1 METTQFESLIPRLSI
16 VETDLG
22 MIRRDLRAAVAA
34 ASARATLE
42 QAPTEMGE
50 PAPPVAATSQM
61 VEPPA
66 LEAAPVGRAALTGGD
81 LEALLAGRWLHIV
94 GLLLVFIGT
103 AFFLKVAFDH
113 DWITPVLRVTI
124 GLVAGA
130 VAIVY
135 AQRLANKGQLYF
147 SEGITALGI
156 GIEFLSLYASNALF
170 HLASPALA
178 LTGMVAVNAVIAS
191 LAWRRRS
198 ERLGILAAI
207 GGFLAPMLA
216 GTQSADQW
224 MLAAYVGVLD
234 VGLLLLAEL
243 IDTCIIAPIAL
254 GGTMLYM
261 LGSFSHA
268 QSLDDMQR
276 AIIYTGLYAT
286 FAFAG
291 WIVTKVRGSLDP
303 FRSIVSAV
311 ALGGLLVGL
320 EASLFPEHRTLLAA
334 ILIGLTI
341 AHLGAA
347 IVLKSR
353 YHSWL
358 AVAALTFA
366 IPAAFDQA
374 VFVSVAWAA
383 EAAVLTIAGLRFGD
397 NVLKIA
403 GLGLLALD
411 VMCDAS
417 LYNSYGSIHPILSI
431 RPILNERFAACA
443 AAFVATYAIARAID
457 VVGTSEYD
465 ATIVRTLRTASHAI
479 ALLALSAEAWN
490 SVAYYGG
497 TLQASSA
504 TLSILWAIFA
514 AILIGCGL
522 YKRDS
527 FMRWEGLGLII
538 LTAGKVVLLDLSF
551 LDLGYRV
558 ISAVLVG
565 VALIGVSYAYQRRL
579 PAEEPQP

>member
-1 METTQFESLIPRLSI
+1 METIQFESLMPRLST
-16 VETDLG
+16 VETDLAV
-22 MIRRDLRAAVAA
+22 IRRDLRTAISAAR
-34 ASARATLE
+34 ARATAE
-42 QAPTEMGE
+42 APAEMAESTEPVATRSQPYE
-50 PAPPVAATSQM
+50 PPPVADT
-61 VEPPA
+61 
-66 LEAAPVGRAALTGGD
+66 PVPRAAMTGGD
-81 LEALLAGRWLHIV
+81 VEALLAGRWLHIV
-94 GLLLVFIGT
+94 GLLLVFLGA

-113 DWITPVLRVTI
+113 DWITPVLRVAL
-124 GLVAGA
+124 GLVAGT

-135 AQRLANKGQLYF
+135 AQRLANRGQLYF

-178 LTGMVAVNAVIAS
+178 LAGMVAVNAVIAS
-191 LAWRRRS
+191 LAWRRHS
-198 ERLGILAAI
+198 QRLGILAAI

-216 GTQSADQW
+216 GTQSVDQW
-224 MLAAYVGVLD
+224 MLAGYIGMLD

-243 IDTCIIAPIAL
+243 IDSRIIASIAL
-254 GGTMLYM
+254 GGTIVYM
-261 LGSFSHA
+261 VGTISHA
-268 QSLDDMQR
+268 QSLDDVQR
-276 AIIYTGLYAT
+276 AIIYAALYAT

-303 FRSIVSAV
+303 FRSIVGAV
-311 ALGGLLVGL
+311 ALGGLLGGL
-320 EASLFPEHRTLLAA
+320 EVSLAPEHRALLAP
-334 ILIGLTI
+334 ILLGLTI

-358 AVAALTFA
+358 AVVALTFA
-366 IPAAFDQA
+366 IPAAFDRT
-374 VFVSVAWAA
+374 VFVNVAWAA
-383 EAAVLTIAGLRFGD
+383 EAVVLTIAGLRFGD
-397 NVLKIA
+397 DVLKIA

-411 VMCDAS
+411 VACDAF
-417 LYNSYGSIHPILSI
+417 SYTNYASIH
-431 RPILNERFAACA
+431 PILNERFAACA

-457 VVGTSEYD
+457 LGGTAEYD
-465 ATIVRTLRTASHAI
+465 EMLVRTLRTAGHAI
-479 ALLALSAEAWN
+479 ALLTLSAEAWN
-490 SVAYYGG
+490 AASYYGG
-497 TLQASSA
+497 ASQASSA
-504 TLSILWAIFA
+504 ALSIVWAIFA
-514 AILIGCGL
+514 ALLIGRGL

-538 LTAGKVVLLDLSF
+538 LTAAKVLLFDLSF

-579 PAEEPQP
+579 PSQESQS

>member
-1 METTQFESLIPRLSI
+1 METTQFESLIPRLSA
-16 VETDLG
+16 VEIHLGAIRQDLG
-22 MIRRDLRAAVAA
+22 AAIAEARAAAETPRAEIPEPSAVAVAPLRKA
-34 ASARATLE
+34 AMTA
-42 QAPTEMGE
+42 
-50 PAPPVAATSQM
+50 
-61 VEPPA
+61 
-66 LEAAPVGRAALTGGD
+66 GD
-81 LEALLAGRWLHIV
+81 LEDLLAGRWLHVV

-113 DWITPVLRVTI
+113 NWIEPVFRVAL

-135 AQRLANKGQLYF
+135 AQRLAKNGQPYF

-156 GIEFLSLYASNALF
+156 GIEFLSLYASSALF
-170 HLASPALA
+170 HLASPASALA
-178 LTGMVAVNAVIAS
+178 GMVAVNAVIAS
-191 LAWRRRS
+191 LAWRRHS

-224 MLAAYVGVLD
+224 MLAGYIGMLD

-243 IDTCIIAPIAL
+243 IDSRIIAPIAL
-254 GGTMLYM
+254 GGTMLYA

-268 QSLDDMQR
+268 QSLDDVQR

-286 FAFAG
+286 FACAG
-291 WIVTKVRGSLDP
+291 WIVTKVRGALDP
-303 FRSIVSAV
+303 FRAIVGAI
-311 ALGGLLVGL
+311 ALGGLLVAL
-320 EASLFPEHRTLLAA
+320 EVSLSPEHRTLLAA
-334 ILIGLTI
+334 ILLGLTV

-366 IPAAFDQA
+366 IPAAFERA
-374 VFVSVAWAA
+374 ALVNVAWAA
-383 EAAVLTIAGLRFGD
+383 EAAVLTIAGLRFRD
-397 NVLKIA
+397 DVLKIA

-411 VMCDAS
+411 VVRDAF
-417 LYNSYGSIHPILSI
+417 LYANYASSH
-431 RPILNERFAACA
+431 PILNERFVSCA
-443 AAFVATYAIARAID
+443 AAFAATYLIARAID
-457 VVGTSEYD
+457 LGGTAEYD
-465 ATIVRTLRTASHAI
+465 SILVRALRTAGHAT
-479 ALLALSAEAWN
+479 ALLALSAEAWDT
-490 SVAYYGG
+490 VAYYGG
-497 TLQASSA
+497 TSQASSA
-504 TLSILWAIFA
+504 ALSVLWASFA

-527 FMRWEGLGLII
+527 FMRWEGLALII
-538 LTAGKVVLLDLSF
+538 LTAAKVLLLDLSF
-551 LDLGYRV
+551 LDLSYRV

-565 VALIGVSYAYQRRL
+565 VALIGVSYVYQRRL
-579 PAEEPQP
+579 PKEESQS

>member
-22 MIRRDLRAAVAA
+22 MIRRDLRAAIAAARARAALEEVPTEMAEPTPPVAA
-34 ASARATLE
+34 AS
-42 QAPTEMGE
+42 P
-50 PAPPVAATSQM
+50 M
-61 VEPPA
+61 VESPA
-66 LEAAPVGRAALTGGD
+66 VEAAPVERAALTGGD
-81 LEALLAGRWLHIV
+81 VEALLAGRWLNIV

-113 DWITPVLRVTI
+113 DWVTPVLRVAM

-178 LTGMVAVNAVIAS
+178 LAGMVAVNAVIAS
-191 LAWRRRS
+191 LAWRRHS

-207 GGFLAPMLA
+207 SGFLAPMLA

-224 MLAAYVGVLD
+224 MLAGYIGVLD

-243 IDTCIIAPIAL
+243 IDSRIIAPIAL

-291 WIVTKVRGSLDP
+291 WIVTKVRGPLDP

-320 EASLFPEHRTLLAA
+320 EVSLFPEHRTLLAA
-334 ILIGLTI
+334 ILIGLTL

-358 AVAALTFA
+358 AVVALTFA
-366 IPAAFDQA
+366 IPAAFDRA
-374 VFVSVAWAA
+374 VFVNVAWAA

-411 VMCDAS
+411 IMCDVS
-417 LYNSYGSIHPILSI
+417 LYTGYASIHPIVSI
-431 RPILNERFAACA
+431 HPILNERFAAFTA
-443 AAFVATYAIARAID
+443 ALVATYVIARAID
-457 VVGTSEYD
+457 IGGTGEYD
-465 ATIVRTLRTASHAI
+465 SMIVRTLRTAGHAT

-497 TLQASSA
+497 TSQASSA

-538 LTAGKVVLLDLSF
+538 LTASKVLLLDLSF

-579 PAEEPQP
+579 SAEGSQP